1 MKYAALTAAALLTAT
16 SIQAAE
22 IGATGI
28 SIGASATTEYNVDAE
43 NMTLEV
49 TPSMGYELW
58 GTELSVSTDLMIYN
72 DEYVFWDEHPTI
84 DFKVG
89 YGIWDHAEVYVET
102 GYDLELE
109 DMSDVV
115 LGATFSF

>member
-16 SIQAAE
+16 SIQAAD

-28 SIGASATTEYNVDAE
+28 SIGASATSEYNIDAE
-43 NMTLEV
+43 NMTLELS
-49 TPSMGYELW
+49 PSMGYELW
-58 GTELSVSTDLMIYN
+58 GTDLSVSTDLMIYN
-72 DEYVFWDEHPTI
+72 DEFVFMDVNPII

-89 YGIWDHAEVYVET
+89 YGIMDNAEFYVET
-102 GYDLELE
+102 GYDLELD

-115 LGATFSF
+115 VGATFSF

>member
-84 DFKVG
+84 DFK
-89 YGIWDHAEVYVET
+89 IDCFRHLRSMMLICTDLDHRET
-102 GYDLELE
+102 LFLMIGN
-109 DMSDVV
+109 
-115 LGATFSF
+115 A